1 MKYDTL
7 TIIKLVAATLLPV
20 VLSVA
25 LYFAEKKTKFG
36 KANYWVCQ
44 AVIGVLFGG
53 VAVEYLTEPKT
64 A

>member
-1 MKYDTL
+1 M
-7 TIIKLVAATLLPV
+7 

-36 KANYWVCQ
+36 KANYRVRQ

-53 VAVEYLTEPKT
+53 VAVEYLTEPLP

>member
-1 MKYDTL
+1 MKYDIL

-53 VAVEYLTEPKT
+53 VAP
-64 A
+64 